1 MARTKEIAMKLCNSL
16 LNALFL
22 GTAAQF
28 AFADAGHDHGKN
40 VTFGSAGKEFE
51 ITRTI
56 EVQASDDM
64 RFTPGKIEVR
74 QGETIKFVVTNIG
87 RIRHEFSIGDRASQR
102 AHALMMKKMS
112 NMKHEDDPTTVTV
125 EPGQTKAVVWKFDK
139 KPASPLEFACH
150 EPGHY
155 EAGMKMAVV
164 LGK

>member
-1 MARTKEIAMKLCNSL
+1 MAMKVRNVFLS
-16 LNALFL
+16 ALFL
-22 GTAAQF
+22 GTATQLV
-28 AFADAGHDHGKN
+28 FADAGHDHGKN
-40 VTFGSAGKEFE
+40 ATFGSPGKESE

-74 QGETIKFVVTNIG
+74 QGETIKFVVKNVG

-102 AHALMMKKMS
+102 AHALMMKKMQ
-112 NMKHEDDPTTVTV
+112 NMKHEDDPATVTV
-125 EPGQTKAVVWKFDK
+125 EPGEAKAVVWKFDK

-155 EAGMKMAVV
+155 ESGMKINTAW
-164 LGK
+164 GK

>member
-1 MARTKEIAMKLCNSL
+1 MKVHDALLC
-16 LNALFL
+16 ALFL
-22 GTAAQF
+22 GTAAQL
-28 AFADAGHDHGKN
+28 AFADAGHGKST
-40 VTFGSAGKEFE
+40 TFGSLGKESE

-56 EVQASDDM
+56 EVKASDDM

-74 QGETIKFVVTNIG
+74 QGETIKFAVTNVG

-102 AHALMMKKMS
+102 AHALMMKKMP

-125 EPGQTKAVVWKFDK
+125 EPGKTKTIVWKFDK

-155 EAGMKMAVV
+155 EAGMKAGVA
-164 LGK
+164 LAK

>member
-1 MARTKEIAMKLCNSL
+1 MKVYDALLC
-16 LNALFL
+16 ALFL
-22 GTAAQF
+22 GTVAQL

-40 VTFGSAGKEFE
+40 TTFGSPGKESE

-74 QGETIKFVVTNIG
+74 QGDTIKFIVTNVG

-102 AHALMMKKMS
+102 AHALMMKKMP
-112 NMKHEDDPTTVTV
+112 NMKHEDDPATVTV
-125 EPGQTKAVVWKFDK
+125 EPGEAKALVWKFDK

-155 EAGMKMAVV
+155 DAGMKINTAW
-164 LGK
+164 GK